1 MHVGKV
7 KVYFYGQFLIKE
19 YVSVLLR
26 TSPEQHIFSEMTTR
40 GPKRKV
46 VADEV
51 GLKRGKM
58 DMMVQPKVEMAE
70 VKVEKKLTHYSC
82 PICNL
87 KLECEP
93 GDMVMKRHYMEKH
106 YTSGGL
112 LEMVALDLEE
122 GQKLRCPYPD
132 CDVRLNKSLYHQFLW
147 TILGGKQAD
156 ESASSA
162 HTLGGGP

>member
-1 MHVGKV
+1 MA
-7 KVYFYGQFLIKE
+7 
-19 YVSVLLR
+19 
-26 TSPEQHIFSEMTTR
+26 TR

-51 GLKRGKM
+51 ELKRSKM
-58 DMMVQPKVEMAE
+58 DMMVKPKVEKVEMVD
-70 VKVEKKLTHYSC
+70 VKVEDKLTPHSC
-82 PICNL
+82 PICNQ
-87 KLECEP
+87 KLECKP

-132 CDVRLNKSLYHQFLW
+132 CEVRLNK
-147 TILGGKQAD
+147 
-156 ESASSA
+156 ASS
-162 HTLGGGP
+162 TGCFFKIVKN

>member
-1 MHVGKV
+1 
-7 KVYFYGQFLIKE
+7 
-19 YVSVLLR
+19 
-26 TSPEQHIFSEMTTR
+26 MTTR

-46 VADEV
+46 VTDEV
-51 GLKRGKM
+51 EMKRGKIE
-58 DMMVQPKVEMAE
+58 MMVQPKVEMVD
-70 VKVEKKLTHYSC
+70 VKVDEKLTHNSC

-87 KLECEP
+87 KLECAP

-132 CDVRLNKSLYHQFLW
+132 CEVRTNKSLSKLAMVIISQFDL
-147 TILGGKQAD
+147 LGGEQAD
-156 ESASSA
+156 EAVAAEHSPGEEPQQAEEVGRDGREARFLSKFK
-162 HTLGGGP
+162 LIL

>member
-1 MHVGKV
+1 MGKV
-7 KVYFYGQFLIKE
+7 KVL
-19 YVSVLLR
+19 VWPLSHLR
-26 TSPEQHIFSEMTTR
+26 RSLSIAEDLDRATHLSEMTSR

-58 DMMVQPKVEMAE
+58 DMMVQPKVEKVEMAE
-70 VKVEKKLTHYSC
+70 VKAEKKLTHYSC

-87 KLECEP
+87 KLECKP

-132 CDVRLNKSLYHQFLW
+132 CDVRPNQQISFYPSFLW
-147 TILGGKQAD
+147 TNCRL
-156 ESASSA
+156 ETSR
-162 HTLGGGP
+162 